1 MRYVMTAA
9 GLGAVLLL
17 AGCNQLFHKQDRP
30 DVATQ
35 PLPRDLTAA
44 KLVDYLNDNARK
56 VQTVRCNGLDLDCK
70 QGIQSVHLTANM
82 ACQRFFGLAGVR
94 ASARIEIRVG
104 EKRQWCGSACCGPG
118 FKLQVA

>member
-1 MRYVMTAA
+1 MRHVTTAA

-17 AGCNQLFHKQDRP
+17 AGCNQLFHKQERP

-56 VQTVRCNGLDLDCK
+56 VQTVRCNGLDL
-70 QGIQSVHLTANM
+70 A
-82 ACQRFFGLAGVR
+82 
-94 ASARIEIRVG
+94 
-104 EKRQWCGSACCGPG
+104 
-118 FKLQVA
+118 